1 MKKTMILKDIVA
13 ALPLALPQLKY
24 VDKDWGQLDKDNPAV
39 GFPCALIDITDVD
52 YTDLSAG
59 WQLAS
64 GAFTV
69 KVANQRTNSSSAH
82 APSTAKNNSYTTLE
96 LCDAVHLALNGF
108 NGLHTPSEYAPLVR
122 RGFYKQENGL
132 KYECYAI
139 TYKTQWKEP
148 PAAQTK
154 MAIGGV
160 GVDVEFSPHT
170 GQQ

>member
-1 MKKTMILKDIVA
+1 MKKTMIIKDIVD

-24 VDKDWGQLDKDNPAV
+24 VDKDWGQLDVEKPAV
-39 GFPCALIDITDVD
+39 GFPCALIDITQVD

-64 GAFTV
+64 GTFTV

-82 APSTAKNNSYTTLE
+82 APSTAKNNSYAALE

-108 NGLHTPSEYAPLVR
+108 NGSHTHSEYAPLVR
-122 RGFYKQENGL
+122 KSFYKQENGL

-139 TYKTQWKEP
+139 IYKTQWKVP
-148 PAAQTK
+148 PVAQTRT
-154 MAIGGV
+154 AIRGV
-160 GVDVEFSPHT
+160 GVDVEFSPHP

>member
-1 MKKTMILKDIVA
+1 MKKTMIIKDIVD
-13 ALPLALPQLKY
+13 ALPLALSQLKY
-24 VDKDWGQLDKDNPAV
+24 VDKDWGQLDVEKPAV
-39 GFPCALIDITDVD
+39 GFPCALIDITRVD

-64 GAFTV
+64 GTFTV

-82 APSTAKNNSYTTLE
+82 APSTAKNNSYAALE

-108 NGLHTPSEYAPLVR
+108 NGSHTQSEYAPLVR
-122 RGFYKQENGL
+122 TSFYKQENGL

-139 TYKTQWKEP
+139 IYKTQWKVP
-148 PAAQTK
+148 PVAQART
-154 MAIGGV
+154 AIRGV
-160 GVDVEFSPHT
+160 EVDVEFSPRP

>member
-1 MKKTMILKDIVA
+1 MKKTMILKDIVG
-13 ALPLALPQLKY
+13 ALPVFLPQLKY
-24 VDKDWGQLDKDNPAV
+24 VDKDWGQLGVERPAV
-39 GFPCALIDITDVD
+39 GFPCALIDITGVD

-64 GAFTV
+64 GTFTV
-69 KVANQRTNSSSAH
+69 KVADQRTNPSSAH
-82 APSTAKNNSYTTLE
+82 APSTSRNNSYAALE

-108 NGLHTPSEYAPLVR
+108 NGTHTPSEYAPLVR
-122 RGFYKQENGL
+122 TGFYKIEDGL

-139 TYKTQWKEP
+139 TYKTQWKVP